1 MQHAL
6 PDSHLPYTDK
16 YFIHARKILA
26 AEGLNPRVTMQ
37 VFIRR
42 GPARVFGVDEAVA
55 ILGKYTTLEEHG
67 GRVLALPEGSEF
79 APAEPLM
86 HIEGPIQ
93 DFIELETMYLGVLS
107 ARTTE
112 AADKRSVS
120 PEAVGRHAAAIREA
134 APGKFI
140 MYFGA
145 RHWHW
150 SMDAAITKA
159 VIEAG
164 FDATSTDIG
173 ARSAGLEQ
181 GVGTIPHALVLAFA
195 HAHGRERAT
204 LEATRAFHRH
214 IEAGVPRIALVD
226 TFSREID
233 DAVATA
239 KALGGALDA
248 VRLDTAGEVIA
259 QGGAP
264 FDGRTFIT
272 GPGVTVTST
281 LAVRKALDAAGF
293 EDVNIV
299 LSSGF
304 GKLDKLRT
312 FVQAEREHGRL
323 FESLGIGGVFEARFA
338 TADIVQVEGR
348 DLAKCGRAFRENPRL
363 VRML

>member
-1 MQHAL
+1 MQYDL
-6 PDSHLPYTDK
+6 PESHLPYTDK
-16 YFIHARKILA
+16 YFIHARGILA

-42 GPARVFGVDEAVA
+42 GPARVYGVNEAMA
-55 ILGKYTTLEEHG
+55 ILKKYSPLEEHG

-79 APAEPLM
+79 APVEPLM

-107 ARTTE
+107 SRTTE
-112 AADKRSVS
+112 ATDRRTII
-120 PEAVGRHAAAIREA
+120 PEDVGRHAAAIREA
-134 APGKFI
+134 VPGKFI

-173 ARSAGLEQ
+173 AQAAGI
-181 GVGTIPHALVLAFA
+181 GKGIGTIPHALVLVFA
-195 HAHGRERAT
+195 HANGRERAT
-204 LEATRAFHRH
+204 AEATLAFHRH
-214 IEAGVPRIALVD
+214 IETGAPRIALVD
-226 TFSREID
+226 TFSRELD

-239 KALGGALDA
+239 KALGGALNA

-259 QGGAP
+259 QGGVP
-264 FDGRTFIT
+264 FDGRQFIT
-272 GPGVTVTST
+272 GAGVTVTST
-281 LAVRKALDAAGF
+281 LAVRGALDKAGF
-293 EDVNIV
+293 EDVDIV

-312 FVQAEREHGRL
+312 FARAEQEHGRL
-323 FESLGIGGVFEARFA
+323 FESLGIGGVYEARFA
-338 TADIVQVEGR
+338 TADIVQVEGC
-348 DLAKCGRAFRENPRL
+348 DLAKCGRAFRENPRF